1 MIKIDIRDLKSQL
14 QGSKKIIVIPHKD
27 PDGDAIGS
35 CVALNELLK
44 SLGHKSL
51 IISPNNFPDFL
62 KWMDVDNEIK
72 IYEDDNKLLSKEI
85 LNSDIIFTLDFNALS
100 RIGPMGDFVKE
111 SKAFKVMIDHHQNPE
126 NYAKYIY
133 SDVNM
138 SSTCEMVYHFISE
151 LSLEDKV
158 TSKIA
163 SALYTGIMTDT
174 GSFKFPLTT
183 DLTHKVV
190 SELIKKGA
198 NGNQINNLVYDNN
211 SYDKLL
217 LLSHT
222 LSNMVVDMQHKTA
235 YMYLTQQSLN
245 KYNFK
250 KGDTE
255 GFVNYGLSIKGIKFA
270 AIFIENEAEKIIKIS
285 FRSKG
290 DFNVNEFS
298 RNNFNGGGHINAA
311 GGYSKEN
318 LEATLLKF
326 KNLLPDYKTKLNE

>member
-1 MIKIDIRDLKSQL
+1 MISINIRDLKTQL
-14 QGSKKIIVIPHKD
+14 QNSKKIIVIPHKN

-35 CVALNELLK
+35 CVAINELLK
-44 SLGHKSL
+44 SLGHKSS

-62 KWMDVDNEIK
+62 KWMDKEHEINIYENNPELYNNEI
-72 IYEDDNKLLSKEI
+72 LS
-85 LNSDIIFTLDFNALS
+85 SDIIFTLDFNSLS
-100 RIGPMGDFVKE
+100 RIGSMGEIVNDSNALKIV
-111 SKAFKVMIDHHQNPE
+111 IDHHQNPE
-126 NYAKYIY
+126 NYANYTY

-138 SSTCEMVYHFISE
+138 SSTCEMVFHFIAE
-151 LSLEDKV
+151 LSLNDKIN
-158 TSKIA
+158 SKIA

-183 DLTHKVV
+183 SVTHKVV

-198 NGNQINNLVYDNN
+198 NGSEINNLVYDNN

-222 LSNMVVDMQHKTA
+222 LSNMIVDTQHKTA

-255 GFVNYGLSIKGIKFA
+255 GFVNY
-270 AIFIENEAEKIIKIS
+270 
-285 FRSKG
+285 
-290 DFNVNEFS
+290 
-298 RNNFNGGGHINAA
+298 
-311 GGYSKEN
+311 
-318 LEATLLKF
+318 
-326 KNLLPDYKTKLNE
+326 

>member
-1 MIKIDIRDLKSQL
+1 MINMDIKELKSL
-14 QGSKKIIVIPHKD
+14 LETSKKIVVIPHKN

-35 CVALNELLK
+35 CVAINEVLK

-51 IISPNNFPDFL
+51 IISPNNFPEFL
-62 KWMDVDNEIK
+62 KWIDDENEI
-72 IYEDDNKLLSKEI
+72 ITYEKNPDSCNNHISEADL
-85 LNSDIIFTLDFNALS
+85 IFTLDFNSLS
-100 RIGPMGDFVKE
+100 RIGPMGGFVKE
-111 SKAFKVMIDHHQNPE
+111 SKASKIMIDHHQSPE
-126 NYAKYIY
+126 DYAKYIY

-138 SSTCEMVYHFISE
+138 SSTCEMVYHFISK
-151 LSLEDKV
+151 LSLTDRI

-183 DLTHKVV
+183 SITHNVI

-198 NGNQINNLVYDNN
+198 NGNKINNLVYDNN
-211 SYDKLL
+211 SYGKIL
-217 LLSHT
+217 LLSHA
-222 LSNMVVDMQHKTA
+222 LSNMVINVEHKTA
-235 YMYLTQQSLN
+235 YMYLSQVNLN

-255 GFVNYGLSIKGIKFA
+255 GFVNYGLSIKGVKFA
-270 AIFIENEAEKIIKIS
+270 AIFIENEVEKIIKIS

-290 DFNVNEFS
+290 VFNVNEFS

-311 GGYSKEN
+311 GGFSKEN
-318 LEATLLKF
+318 LKDTILKF
-326 KNLLPDYKTKLNE
+326 ENLLPKYKVELSR